1 MEGVMKIVIVG
12 AGNVGY
18 TIARSLSQ
26 EGHDIV
32 VVERSQDVA
41 ARLEDELDVAVVVG
55 NGARP
60 PVLERAGIS
69 EGCDVDFLVACTDHD
84 EVNIMACWVAKRC
97 GVKRAISRARGME
110 YTDTPQ
116 WASFLGIDVMNSPER
131 SVARDIE
138 DLLAVNAAVHASEL
152 FDGKAGSYAFR
163 VESTSPIL
171 GKSLIDV
178 GRENPGL
185 SSVMVYVERDGKGI
199 VPSGEWVAQEGDLCF
214 LVSFRDMVFK
224 VQELFHPAKG
234 RGLRRVM
241 IVGGGKLG
249 VHLARRLVKSYRG
262 IEVKILDRNREKC
275 VRLAEELQDVR
286 VLWGDGTD
294 EKLLKHE
301 GIQDVDG
308 FVATTDNDEL
318 NMILATLGSRMKARK
333 TVAVVRKEVYSR
345 LAESLPIDAVVNPND
360 SLASVI
366 LRHVRYPE
374 TAGSLSL
381 IDRIGAEMLEVSI
394 PGDSSVVGVKLRDL
408 NMPKGIILAMVKR
421 GEAIIVPGGELA
433 LCGGDVVSIFATGD
447 LLPRAIRILGVSP

>member
-1 MEGVMKIVIVG
+1 MKVVIVG

-18 TIARSLSQ
+18 TIARSLSL
-26 EGHDIV
+26 EGQDIV
-32 VVERSQDVA
+32 VVEKNQEVA
-41 ARLEDELDVAVVVG
+41 AKLEDELDVAVVVG

-69 EGCDVDFLVACTDHD
+69 EGCDVDFLIACTDHD
-84 EVNIMACWVAKRC
+84 EVNIMACWVAKKC

-138 DLLAVNAAVHASEL
+138 DLLEVNAAVHATEL
-152 FDGKAGSYAFR
+152 FDGRAGSYAFR
-163 VESTSPIL
+163 VETTSPIL
-171 GKSLIDV
+171 GKSLIQV
-178 GRENPGL
+178 GKENPDL
-185 SSVMVYVERDGKGI
+185 SSVMVYVERGGKGI

-224 VQELFHPAKG
+224 IQELFHPGKDRA
-234 RGLRRVM
+234 LRRVM

-249 VHLARRLVKSYRG
+249 VHLAQRLIKSYRS
-262 IEVKILDRNREKC
+262 IEVKIIDRNREKC
-275 VRLAEELQDVR
+275 IRLAEELPKVT

-318 NMILATLGSRMKARK
+318 NMILAILADRMNARK
-333 TVAVVRKEVYSR
+333 TVAVVRKELYSR
-345 LAESLPIDAVVNPND
+345 LAEDLPIDSVVNPND

-374 TAGSLSL
+374 SAGTLSM
-381 IDRIGAEMLEVSI
+381 IDRIGAEMLEVTV
-394 PGDSSVVGVKLRDL
+394 PKDSPVGGKELKDIDL
-408 NMPKGIILAMVKR
+408 PKGIIFAMVKR
-421 GEAIIVPGGELA
+421 GDSIIVPDGYLVITE
-433 LCGGDVVSIFATGD
+433 GDIISVFATGD
-447 LLPRAIRILGVSP
+447 LLPKAIKILGVSQ

>member
-1 MEGVMKIVIVG
+1 MKVVIVG
-12 AGNVGY
+12 AGNVGC
-18 TIARSLSQ
+18 TIARSLSL
-26 EGHDIV
+26 EGQDIV
-32 VVERSQDVA
+32 VVERSQEVA
-41 ARLEDELDVAVVVG
+41 AKLEDELDVAVVVG

-69 EGCDVDFLVACTDHD
+69 QGCDVDFLIACTDHD
-84 EVNIMACWVAKRC
+84 EVNIMACWVAKKC

-138 DLLAVNAAVHASEL
+138 DLLEVNAAVHATEL

-163 VESTSPIL
+163 VNSSSPIL
-171 GKSLIDV
+171 GKSLIQV
-178 GRENPGL
+178 GKENPDL

-199 VPSGEWVAQEGDLCF
+199 VPSGEWIAQEGDLCF

-224 VQELFHPAKG
+224 IQELFHPGKG
-234 RGLRRVM
+234 RDLRRVM

-249 VHLARRLVKSYRG
+249 VHLAQRLVKSYRS
-262 IEVKILDRNREKC
+262 IEVKIIDRNREKC
-275 VRLAEELQDVR
+275 IRLAEELPKVK

-301 GIQDVDG
+301 GVQDVDG

-318 NMILATLGSRMKARK
+318 NMILAILGNRMKARK
-333 TVAVVRKEVYSR
+333 TVAVVRKEIYSK
-345 LAESLPIDAVVNPND
+345 LAEDLPIDSVVNPND

-374 TAGSLSL
+374 SAGTLSL
-381 IDRIGAEMLEVSI
+381 IDRIGAEMLEVTVPESG
-394 PGDSSVVGVKLRDL
+394 PVTGKKLKDINL
-408 NMPKGIILAMVKR
+408 PKGIIFAMVKR
-421 GEAIIVPGGELA
+421 GDAIIVPDGYLV
-433 LCGGDVVSIFATGD
+433 LTGGDIVSVFATGD
-447 LLPRAIRILGVSP
+447 LLPRAIKILGVSQ

>member
-1 MEGVMKIVIVG
+1 MKVVIVG

-18 TIARSLSQ
+18 TIARSLSL
-26 EGHDIV
+26 EGQDIV
-32 VVERSQDVA
+32 VVEKNQEVA
-41 ARLEDELDVAVVVG
+41 AKLEDELDVAVVVG

-69 EGCDVDFLVACTDHD
+69 QGCDVDFLIACTDHD

-138 DLLAVNAAVHASEL
+138 DLLEVNAAVHATEL

-163 VESTSPIL
+163 VNSSSPIL
-171 GKSLIDV
+171 GKSLIQV
-178 GRENPGL
+178 GKENPDL

-224 VQELFHPAKG
+224 IQELFHPGKG
-234 RGLRRVM
+234 RDLRRVM

-249 VHLARRLVKSYRG
+249 VHLAQRLLKSYRS
-262 IEVKILDRNREKC
+262 IEVKIVDRNREKC
-275 VRLAEELQDVR
+275 IRLAEELPKVK

-301 GIQDVDG
+301 GVQDVDG

-318 NMILATLGSRMKARK
+318 NMILAILGNKMKARK
-333 TVAVVRKEVYSR
+333 TVAVVRKELYSK
-345 LAESLPIDAVVNPND
+345 LAEDLPIDSVVNPND

-374 TAGSLSL
+374 SAGTLSL
-381 IDRIGAEMLEVSI
+381 IDRIGAEMLEVTV
-394 PGDSSVVGVKLRDL
+394 PEGGPVTGKKLKDIDL
-408 NMPKGIILAMVKR
+408 PKGIIFAMVKR
-421 GEAIIVPGGELA
+421 GDAIIVPDGYLV
-433 LCGGDVVSIFATGD
+433 LTGGDIVSVFATGD
-447 LLPRAIRILGVSP
+447 LLPKAIKILGVSQ